1 MHATTRHHSSSKLEW
16 NGENGLEN
24 GDVGSIEMVSG
35 RRRRR
40 RAGFVFSCEGTKRK
54 IEMAGERARMC
65 NTANRRKG
73 WIDDPSTVAPV
84 PRTEIVTCPLCRRDP
99 NAHAYR
105 PRSSSDERTDKR
117 VPWRGSSGEL
127 SSTRRVYTARACECP
142 QVKHTRT
149 RGVSPA

>member
-1 MHATTRHHSSSKLEW
+1 MERMETGTLDRSKRSQDDEGGKLGCFLLQRGRLKWRE
-16 NGENGLEN
+16 
-24 GDVGSIEMVSG
+24 SG
-35 RRRRR
+35 RGCATRP
-40 RAGFVFSCEGTKRK
+40 T
-54 IEMAGERARMC
+54 ER
-65 NTANRRKG
+65 
-73 WIDDPSTVAPV
+73 IDDPSTVAPV

-127 SSTRRVYTARACECP
+127 SSTRVYTRACECP

-149 RGVSPA
+149 GCFACTPMHEATRGATTV